1 MPKST
6 KEKEE
11 FQKFKLD
18 LQLDQ
23 ELEDTFPASDALK
36 ITLSGHDRF
45 ATPRQTS
52 DGEPSRLKNIGFVR
66 VAHDSF

>member
-6 KEKEE
+6 KEKEDS
-11 FQKFKLD
+11 QKFKLD

-36 ITLSGHDRF
+36 ITLSGHGRF
-45 ATPRQTS
+45 VTPRQTN
-52 DGEPSRLKNIGFVR
+52 DGEPSNTIIR
-66 VAHDSF
+66 V

>member
-6 KEKEE
+6 KEKEDL
-11 FQKFKLD
+11 QKFKLD

-36 ITLSGHDRF
+36 ITLSGHGRF
-45 ATPRQTS
+45 AAPRQTS
-52 DGEPSRLKNIGFVR
+52 DGEPSNTIFKV
-66 VAHDSF
+66 

>member
-6 KEKEE
+6 KEKEDL
-11 FQKFKLD
+11 QKFKLD

-36 ITLSGHDRF
+36 ITLSGHGRF

-52 DGEPSRLKNIGFVR
+52 DGEPSNTIIKV
-66 VAHDSF
+66 